1 MANAVIRKTVRLQ
14 NKKTR
19 EEHGEDAAPK
29 GVTKT
34 IEMMRVADETLID
47 DPNDEDIVGE
57 TKIDEFDTYFNR
69 ESTPK
74 ILCTTNRRPSG
85 SLF

>member
-1 MANAVIRKTVRLQ
+1 
-14 NKKTR
+14 
-19 EEHGEDAAPK
+19 
-29 GVTKT
+29 
-34 IEMMRVADETLID
+34 MRVADETLID

-85 SLF
+85 VSKNLKNFYVLFIYSLIYYYSPSFNS